1 MIAEAEARRSTAVSL
16 EGARILVVE
25 DEALIALS
33 IEQTLRDF
41 GCTVVA
47 LAMHIDDALPIAQ
60 SGDVDAAM
68 LDVNVG
74 GREVFPVADVLI
86 RRRIPVLFAT
96 GYGAEALRSDLRGRP
111 IIRKPFQA
119 RELRQA
125 LERALSSR

>member
-47 LAMHIDDALPIAQ
+47 LAMHIDDALLIAQ

-111 IIRKPFQA
+111 IIRKPFQLFM
-119 RELRQA
+119 R
-125 LERALSSR
+125 